1 MKLLALGES
10 SLQRLATSSPIKGT
24 SSEELLAVM
33 INISSFSSL
42 NSIIGEVAHLESV
55 VIIMTRSEQ
64 LQLKVLRSSS
74 VVAGILPPPT
84 TQINPIIYVK
94 SK

>member
-10 SLQRLATSSPIKGT
+10 SRQRLATSSPIKGT

-42 NSIIGEVAHLESV
+42 NSMIGEVAHLESAD
-55 VIIMTRSEQ
+55 IY
-64 LQLKVLRSSS
+64 
-74 VVAGILPPPT
+74 PT
-84 TQINPIIYVK
+84 DKIVTNLTM
-94 SK
+94 